1 MVNCFVLHADSAF
14 GQTLI
19 ESLLA
24 HGNTVTAFCY
34 HPTKIRIFPH
44 PKLRLKIFDEW
55 DTHALESVCH
65 DNQMFFWNLEA
76 PLRARIDFDLRFL
89 PTTMQC
95 LKHQSKRFLFFS
107 ESPSRTENTR
117 NIQGQLGP
125 KNSDLTLQESIEEE
139 LLRASLL
146 GIDTYV
152 IRTNRFASRAVVESL
167 VQELLKPNLALRRIT
182 VNSSNVN
189 TPKDSSRANGI

>member
-55 DTHALESVCH
+55 DTHAVESVCQ

-95 LKHQSKRFLFFS
+95 LKHHSKRFLFFS
-107 ESPSRTENTR
+107 ERPPFAENTQQ
-117 NIQGQLGP
+117 NQKQLGP

-139 LLRASLL
+139 LLRSSVL

-152 IRTNRFASRAVVESL
+152 IHTNRFVSRAVVESL
-167 VQELLKPNLALRRIT
+167 VQEILKPNLALRRIT
-182 VNSSNVN
+182 LSS
-189 TPKDSSRANGI
+189 KSLEAAQDSFRTNGL